1 MIEKVAK
8 KAREDCYFLELYNK
22 LEDMVLREFANIEL
36 SEDIL
41 LNSKELNDLLRFAD
55 IFASTSISDLRNLAN
70 KIVANL
76 SIFYKDN
83 DVYKTYAF
91 SIFTKMGLFPSL
103 LLLDDNINNI
113 NIPDDIR
120 LLEAIK
126 KIVQED
132 NQLNIVYTDKQYEV
146 VCDLNRKNN
155 YSLSAPTSFGK
166 TMIISNFINKII
178 NDKKSCNICI
188 LVPTNALLKE
198 IQLDMKMKYE
208 IQNKSIKVISYPEI
222 KDKDKHFDN
231 LILVFTPE
239 RLLEYYANENPEI
252 EYLFIDEAQKTVKDS
267 DERTPLY
274 YNVISYASFKGTKLY
289 FLSPNISNPEIFLSL
304 VNRDENNIKLVG
316 DKLVSQNRFIF
327 DFNNSTIKYLDFNN
341 RLREVRSS
349 ELSASKLCDAIKIVY
364 KTNLKELSTLVYF
377 SSKAKMIDSMLEYIS
392 DEEVT
397 QDEEI
402 LKLIDV
408 VKSTVHEKYYLI
420 KALEKGIA
428 FHYGQMPKIIREKIE
443 DLFRN
448 KTIKLLFTTSTL
460 LEGVNI
466 QAKNIILT
474 SDNNGLSD
482 LSEEDFLNLIG
493 RAGRFRSELFGN
505 VVCIV
510 MGNSSNMKYKF
521 FASQNVR
528 DLKSDVISSTTGNF
542 YKDIGCF
549 VKNDKPVTKNPE
561 KHKKIMNIRE
571 QYANIAILHNK
582 ISYNSRLNT
591 NLIKVTKN
599 TSIFS
604 NINKNLNSADK
615 LPKYNEFISIP
626 VKYQNK
632 VLNSTN
638 YCDTIFKVFDPID
651 ITYDQF
657 LIFISFLFHSYKLY
671 DRGLVEYENSY
682 KYYANLVYEWIKGRP
697 LKVIIQKTIAKLSN
711 KQIEFYL
718 DYYFIDGKKYYKAYD
733 GSEKHINLVINDIL
747 DKIETDVK
755 HMLKTHISNFIYL
768 NVRNGNFDK
777 RMTRLIDFVEFG
789 TMNFKIIELQKFGFS
804 RELSQFIIDN
814 FSDDIIFENGELVS
828 INFNNIYKN
837 FDLTN
842 PLMHELDDYSY
853 LIDIK
858 QYKI

>member
-1 MIEKVAK
+1 MIEKIAE
-8 KAREDCYFLELYNK
+8 KARTNSYFLELYNK
-22 LEDMVLREFANIEL
+22 LDDMVLHEFANIKY
-36 SEDIL
+36 SEDMI

-55 IFASTSISDLRNLAN
+55 IFASTLNSDLRNLAN
-70 KIVANL
+70 KIVSNL

-83 DVYKTYAF
+83 NVYKSYAF

-103 LLLDDNINNI
+103 LLLDENVNNI
-113 NIPDDIR
+113 SIPDDIR
-120 LLEAIK
+120 ILEAIK
-126 KIVQED
+126 KTMQED
-132 NQLNIVYTDKQYEV
+132 KQLNIIYTDKQYEV

-178 NDKKSCNICI
+178 TDKKCCNICI

-198 IQLDMKMKYE
+198 IYLDMKMKYE
-208 IQNKSIKVISYPEI
+208 TQNKSIKVISYPEI

-239 RLLEYYANENPEI
+239 RLLDYYANDNPEI
-252 EYLFIDEAQKTVKDS
+252 EYLFIDEAQKTVKNS

-274 YNVISYASFKGTKLY
+274 YNVISYASFKGSKLY

-304 VNRDENNIKLVG
+304 VNRDENNVKRVG

-327 DFNNSTIKYLDFNN
+327 DFNNSKIKYLGSDNMI
-341 RLREVRSS
+341 REVSTP
-349 ELSASKLCDAIKIVY
+349 ELVSMKLCEAIKLVY
-364 KTNLKELSTLVYF
+364 KHNLKETSTLVYF
-377 SSKAKMIDSMLEYIS
+377 SSKSKMIDAMLEYIEN
-392 DEEVT
+392 EEYT
-397 QDEEI
+397 KNEEI

-408 VKSTVHEKYYLI
+408 VKSTVHDKYYLI
-420 KALEKGIA
+420 KALERGIA
-428 FHYGQMPKIIREKIE
+428 FHYGQMPKVIREKIE

-510 MGNSSNMKYKF
+510 LGNSSKMRYKYF
-521 FASQNVR
+521 SSQNVSE
-528 DLKSDVISSTTGNF
+528 LKSDVISSTTGNF

-549 VKNDKPVTKNPE
+549 IENKRPVTKNPDE
-561 KHKKIMNIRE
+561 HKKIMYIRE
-571 QYANIAILHNK
+571 QYANIAIFHNK
-582 ISYNSRLNT
+582 ISYNSKLNT

-599 TSIFS
+599 TSIFN
-604 NINKNLNSADK
+604 NINKNSNTADK

-626 VKYQNK
+626 IKYQNK
-632 VLNSTN
+632 ILNTT
-638 YCDTIFKVFDPID
+638 YGDTIFKNFDPMY

-657 LIFISFLFHSYKLY
+657 LILIKLLFESYKLY
-671 DRGLVEYENSY
+671 NRGLVEYENSY

-697 LKVIIQKTIAKLSN
+697 LNVIIQKTLSKLANN
-711 KQIEFYL
+711 KIDFYL
-718 DYYFIDGKKYYKAYD
+718 DFYFIDGKKYYNAYD

-755 HMLKTHISNFIYL
+755 HMLKMHISNFIYL
-768 NVRNGNFDK
+768 NVQNGNFDD
-777 RMTRLIDFVEFG
+777 RMLRLIDFIEFG
-789 TMNFKIIELQKFGFS
+789 TMNYKIIELQKFGFS
-804 RELSQFIIDN
+804 RELSQFIIDY
-814 FSDDIIFENGELVS
+814 FSDEIIFENGELIS
-828 INFNNIYKN
+828 INFHNIYKN
-837 FDLTN
+837 FDQTN
-842 PLMHELDDYSY
+842 PLMHELEDYSY
-853 LIDIK
+853 LLGKK
-858 QYKI
+858 QQN